1 MNPIISSTRL
11 AEYIT
16 ETLPWAHGHQVKA
29 ITTFVDAIFETQTG
43 NQAQLARTQGKQEA
57 ALKRLSRLLHNERL
71 DPHDLAEGVLYQ
83 ALRQVPKHGRVR
95 LTIDWTTE
103 DEQHLL
109 VISLVVGRR
118 ATPIY
123 WRAYDQRRLK
133 GRTRRYEM
141 AVLKRAFKLI
151 FSHVAPGRIRLTAD
165 RGFADTELFSLLDQ
179 WRIRFIIRVRG
190 NVKVRRE
197 GDWIKLRHLR
207 FLGNERR
214 RTLGRIEYCES
225 SPQQLFLTM
234 SRARGKNGRWGI
246 WYLISNCS
254 LRAGRMAAEY
264 GFRFDCE
271 EGFRDAKWWLGFKQ
285 ARIRD
290 IAAWSRLFALFAI
303 ALLALLTLGMAILIA
318 DPVKARILLRRVISR
333 RKGRCE
339 LSLMA
344 AMLALLQR
352 DRTLLEALSP
362 AVKFNLEASLH
373 NVS

>member
-1 MNPIISSTRL
+1 MNQILSSTRL

-16 ETLPWAHGHQVKA
+16 ATLPWAHGHQIKA
-29 ITTFVDAIFETQTG
+29 ITAFVGAIFETQTG

-71 DPHDLAEGVLYQ
+71 DPHALAEGVLHQ
-83 ALRQVPKHGRVR
+83 ALRQVPRHGRVR
-95 LTIDWTTE
+95 LTLDWTSE

-123 WRAYDQRRLK
+123 WRAYDQRSLK

-151 FSHVAPGRIRLTAD
+151 FSYVAPGRIRLTAD

-179 WRIRFIIRVRG
+179 WKIRFIIRVRG

-197 GDWIKLRHLR
+197 GKWIKLQHLR

-225 SPQQLFLTM
+225 APQQLFLTM

-254 LRAGRMAAEY
+254 MRAGRMAAEY

-285 ARIRD
+285 ARIRE

-303 ALLALLTLGMAILIA
+303 ALLALLTLGMTTLIT

-344 AMLALLQR
+344 AMLALLQC